1 MDNNVSSIPP
11 VTVVDN
17 VTYCWDPDLS
27 SYTWCPTVSQLYSV
41 PIGEY

>member
-1 MDNNVSSIPP
+1 MDPNVSSVPP

-27 SYTWCPTVSQLYSV
+27 SYTWCPTESQLYSV
-41 PIGEY
+41 PIGK